1 MRSLLIALLITAPAL
16 AALPGWW
23 NAFART
29 PVLESRFR
37 QESDSL
43 VFGKLAR
50 EGRLA
55 LAQGGRLRV
64 AYAGGLTVT
73 CDGRTLVQYDPDTR
87 TAQRVALA
95 QAVRDFP
102 LLGLL
107 LDPARLERLYRAE
120 PLGGEALRLVPKEAG
135 LPELKATGRK
145 GLLWSLE
152 WTDPTGARQK
162 LELLDPKTSA
172 RPTPVSSA
180 ACSARSTRPA
190 RPVTPRRKPSCR
202 QWWKTTKPMSC
213 RSSPTS
219 TPASATRKPP
229 TCWRRR

>member
-1 MRSLLIALLITAPAL
+1 MRPWLLACLIAVPAL

-23 NAFART
+23 SAFART

-55 LAQGGRLRV
+55 LARGGRLRV
-64 AYAGGLTVT
+64 AYDGGLTVT
-73 CDGRTLVQYDPDTR
+73 CDGRQLVQYDPDTR
-87 TAQRVALA
+87 TAQRVELA
-95 QAVRDFP
+95 RAIRDFP

-107 LDPARLERLYRAE
+107 LDPARLERLYKAE
-120 PLGGEALRLVPKEAG
+120 TLGGEALRLVPKEAG
-135 LPELKATGRK
+135 LPELKATGRR

-162 LELLDPKTSA
+162 LELLDPKASG
-172 RPTPVSSA
+172 
-180 ACSARSTRPA
+180 
-190 RPVTPRRKPSCR
+190 
-202 QWWKTTKPMSC
+202 
-213 RSSPTS
+213 
-219 TPASATRKPP
+219 TPAPGMFQPQVPAGARWATRNG
-229 TCWRRR
+229 

>member
-23 NAFART
+23 SAFART

-43 VFGKLAR
+43 IWGKLSQ

-55 LAQGGRLRV
+55 LARGGRLRV
-64 AYAGGLTVT
+64 AYARGLTVT
-73 CDGRTLVQYDPDTR
+73 CDGRSLVQYDPDTR
-87 TAQRVALA
+87 TAQRLALT
-95 QAVRDFP
+95 QAVREFP

-120 PLGGEALRLVPKEAG
+120 SLGGEALRLIPKEAG

-152 WTDPTGARQK
+152 WTDPTGCRQK

-172 RPTPVSSA
+172 
-180 ACSARSTRPA
+180 
-190 RPVTPRRKPSCR
+190 
-202 QWWKTTKPMSC
+202 
-213 RSSPTS
+213 
-219 TPASATRKPP
+219 TPAPGLFQPQLPAGTRWATPNG
-229 TCWRRR
+229 